1 VSQPSAT
8 LPEGERETPP
18 PQAPASLFER
28 LRPHFPWL
36 LFAAALALRLW
47 GIGWGL
53 PDDKR
58 HWSYHPD
65 EPVLYAYS
73 QQIEP
78 AKLDFE
84 PGFYNYGT
92 LYLTLL
98 RVTSDVARTY
108 SNAGPVEGGEP
119 QIWMEMRTAHL
130 GGRIV
135 SALAGAGTAVVLFLM
150 LRRRLGDPA
159 ALAGA
164 LVVAFAPGH
173 VVHSRFQ
180 TVDVLAAFFLS
191 LSALFALRLLP
202 GGKKEAED
210 PPQPA
215 AAMRQAL
222 WCGVFAGLSAGTKY
236 TGILGLFT
244 LFAAAAYLPRGR
256 RLAPAL
262 AGAGAAL
269 AVFLLA
275 TPGAFLNSAKF
286 LEDFRYEMQHTSQG
300 HGLVFAGL
308 PSGFFWHLYNLVIGV
323 GPLLVLLGLGGA
335 GAALRKGHP
344 EAFALAAFALPYYLL
359 IGRAEVL
366 FLRYTFPLLIL
377 LAFGVAWLVR
387 WSSDRGGA
395 ARWLPA
401 FVIAGLGGLLGG
413 GLASSAVS
421 GVWMS
426 QPDPRDQVQTLLQGK
441 EGTVGLVSDP
451 WYYTPPFYP
460 ETGAPRWIPFEARH
474 RLMLEAESPSLA
486 RFLPENP
493 AERFDWDVRL
503 LDQEPEF
510 VVFSSF
516 ETEGYDRLRILP
528 NLQPEPKLHVERF
541 VAFYERLKSEYE
553 LEATFG
559 ETRAAGGRIDLAFGG
574 VHDLMYVRPLMWIWK
589 RKAAP

>member
-108 SNAGPVEGGEP
+108 SNAGPVESGEP

-387 WSSDRGGA
+387 WSSDRGCP
-395 ARWLPA
+395 R
-401 FVIAGLGGLLGG
+401 
-413 GLASSAVS
+413 SSSPGWEGCSEAVWPPRPSRGS
-421 GVWMS
+421 GC
-426 QPDPRDQVQTLLQGK
+426 
-441 EGTVGLVSDP
+441 
-451 WYYTPPFYP
+451 
-460 ETGAPRWIPFEARH
+460 
-474 RLMLEAESPSLA
+474 PSL
-486 RFLPENP
+486 
-493 AERFDWDVRL
+493 
-503 LDQEPEF
+503 
-510 VVFSSF
+510 
-516 ETEGYDRLRILP
+516 
-528 NLQPEPKLHVERF
+528 
-541 VAFYERLKSEYE
+541 
-553 LEATFG
+553 
-559 ETRAAGGRIDLAFGG
+559 TRATKSKPCCKAKKGRSAWCPILGTTPHRSIPKPARRGGFPSKHATGSCSRQRAPASQDSSPRI
-574 VHDLMYVRPLMWIWK
+574 RPNGSTGTF
-589 RKAAP
+589 AS